1 MLSDLPEQEDK
12 RFDTMRAIASSKDV
26 AGTTLLRPPAV
37 VSTVASSKPTL
48 ERSIERMG
56 SFWTTTAASLRNRMN
71 ISSSNPVVTD
81 IGCGGVV
88 IALAVMVVVV
98 MLLRPVGEEDLTSDE
113 VSLFGLEIQR
123 MERRRKDRII

>member
-1 MLSDLPEQEDK
+1 MLSVLPEQEDK
-12 RFDTMRAIASSKDV
+12 RCDTMRAIASSKDV

-88 IALAVMVVVV
+88 IAVAVMVVVV
-98 MLLRPVGEEDLTSDE
+98 MLLRHVDEGRSDD
-113 VSLFGLEIQR
+113 VT
-123 MERRRKDRII
+123 